1 MRQFERFI
9 LKSARVSGM
18 SDESC
23 TFCKI
28 VKGEI
33 PSTIIF
39 EDEIC
44 MAVMD
49 IFPVHEGHC
58 LLIPKQHFTN
68 MLDADSSVL
77 AHMISRLAELD
88 RKVEGVYK
96 GIGILNAIANG
107 EDAGQEI
114 PHLHFHV
121 IPRSKGDQFGF
132 RFPDGYRD
140 EMASRDELERVA
152 SLIRNASSEV

>member
-1 MRQFERFI
+1 
-9 LKSARVSGM
+9 
-18 SDESC
+18 
-23 TFCKI
+23 
-28 VKGEI
+28 
-33 PSTIIF
+33 
-39 EDEIC
+39 
-44 MAVMD
+44 
-49 IFPVHEGHC
+49 
-58 LLIPKQHFTN
+58 

-96 GIGILNAIANG
+96 GIGILNAVANG

-121 IPRSKGDQFGF
+121 IPRAKGDQFGF
-132 RFPDGYRD
+132 RFPNGYRD
-140 EMASRDELERVA
+140 EMASREELERVA